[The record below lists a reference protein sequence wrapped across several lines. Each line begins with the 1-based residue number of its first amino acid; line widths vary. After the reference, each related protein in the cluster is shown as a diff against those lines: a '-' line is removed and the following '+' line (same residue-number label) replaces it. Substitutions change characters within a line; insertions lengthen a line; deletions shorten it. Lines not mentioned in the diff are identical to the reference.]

1 MKIYIINHTFHYEIE
16 NLTRVFFPN
25 EKLDIIK
32 VDSIE
37 FSDLEAPYILTSV
50 KEDSNSV
57 DIYISVNFEDYS
69 KDITSTVFR
78 DNTPNEYEDEQERV
92 MAVNLFKLLVEY
104 TGITPPWGILTGVR
118 PIKLFRRMVDEFGV
132 EYTRNYFKNSLLV
145 TDEKTSL
152 AEETEKNERSIL
164 CKSSSNSYSLYVSIP
179 FCPTRC
185 SYCSFVSQ
193 SVEKTTK
200 LIEPYLELLCKELE
214 YTAKIIDKLNL
225 KLETVYIGGGTPTTL
240 NAEQMS
246 RLISVINRN
255 FPMDSCREFTVEAGR
270 PDTVTEDKLKAIF
283 DGGVDRISINP
294 QTMNDEILV
303 SIGRKHTA
311 NQTIKAFNM
320 ARKVGFKHINMD
332 LIAGLPDESF
342 ESFKNTLD
350 IITELDP
357 ESVTVHTLS
366 MKRSSDL
373 TSQGMRIYRKNSE
386 IAAKM
391 HSHCKAILSEKGLRP
406 YYLYRQS
413 RMVGNLEN
421 IGYAKQNYDGL
432 YNVYIMD
439 ETHTIFACG
448 AGAVTKLKDPKSGI
462 VQRIFNYK
470 YPYEYINNFDEM
482 LKRKEEIKE
491 FYNNYP
497 ILNTI

>member
-1 MKIYIINHTFHYEIE
+1 MNIYIINHTFHYEME

-32 VDSIE
+32 VD
-37 FSDLEAPYILTSV
+37 Y
-50 KEDSNSV
+50 V
-57 DIYISVNFEDYS
+57 DFLNFELPCIVTNIQNNQNRADIFVSVNFSDYS
-69 KDITSTVFR
+69 KKITSSVFI
-78 DNTPNEYEDEQERV
+78 DKNSDEYEDEQERV
-92 MAVNLFKLLVEY
+92 MAVSLFKLLTEY

-132 EYTRNYFKNSLLV
+132 SYTKDYFKNKLLV
-145 TDEKTSL
+145 TDEKTNL

-164 CKSSSNSYSLYVSIP
+164 KKSSPNSYSLYVSIP

-193 SVEKTTK
+193 SVEKTK
-200 LIEPYLELLCKELE
+200 RLIEPYLELLCKELE
-214 YTAKIIDKLNL
+214 YTAEIINQLDL

-240 NAEQMS
+240 NAQQMS
-246 RLISVINRN
+246 RLISVINKN
-255 FPMDSCREFTVEAGR
+255 FPMNCCREFTVEAGR

-294 QTMNDEILV
+294 QTMNDDILI

-311 NQTIKAFNM
+311 QQTIEAFNM

-332 LIAGLPDESF
+332 LIAGLPDEDF

-350 IITELDP
+350 IITGLNP
-357 ESVTVHTLS
+357 ESITVHTLS
-366 MKRSSDL
+366 MKRSSNL
-373 TSQGMRIYRKNSE
+373 ISQGMQIYKHN
-386 IAAKM
+386 AGVATKM
-391 HSHCKAILSEKGLRP
+391 HSYCRTILSERGLRP

-421 IGYAKQNYDGL
+421 IGYAKKNYDGL

-439 ETHTIFACG
+439 ETHTVFACG
-448 AGAVTKLKDPKSGI
+448 AGAVTKLKDPKTGI
-462 VQRIFNYK
+462 LQRIFNYK

-482 LKRKEEIKE
+482 LKRKEGIID
-491 FYNNYP
+491 FYNNYF
-497 ILNTI
+497 NM

>member
-32 VDSIE
+32 TDSVD
-37 FSDLEAPYILTSV
+37 FSDFELPCIMTCVKDNQESADICVSV
-50 KEDSNSV
+50 S
-57 DIYISVNFEDYS
+57 FEDYS
-69 KDITSTVFR
+69 KKITSTVNNNS
-78 DNTPNEYEDEQERV
+78 DDYKDEQERV
-92 MAVNLFKLLVEY
+92 MAVSLFNVLTEY

-118 PIKLFRRMVDEFGV
+118 PIKLFRRMFNEFGAD
-132 EYTRNYFKNSLLV
+132 YTKNYFKHKLLV
-145 TDEKTSL
+145 TDEKTNL
-152 AEETEKNERSIL
+152 AEETEKNERSIIQT
-164 CKSSSNSYSLYVSIP
+164 SYPNSYSLYISIP

-193 SVEKTTK
+193 SVEKTKK

-214 YTAKIIDKLNL
+214 YTAKIINPLNL

-240 NAEQMS
+240 NAQQME
-246 RLISVINRN
+246 RLLAVINKN
-255 FPMDSCREFTVEAGR
+255 FPMNCCREFTVEAGR

-294 QTMNDEILV
+294 QTMNDEILI

-311 NQTIKAFNM
+311 QQTIEAFNL
-320 ARKVGFKHINMD
+320 ARKIGFKHINMD
-332 LIAGLPDESF
+332 LIAGLPDEDF

-350 IITELDP
+350 IITNLDP
-357 ESVTVHTLS
+357 ESITIHTLS

-373 TSQGMRIYRKNSE
+373 TSQGMQIYKHNAEVAS
-386 IAAKM
+386 KM
-391 HSHCKAILSEKGLRP
+391 HSYCRALLSEKGLRP

-421 IGYAKQNYDGL
+421 IGYAKQDYDGL

-439 ETHTIFACG
+439 ETHTVFACG

-462 VQRIFNYK
+462 LQRIFNYK

-482 LKRKEEIKE
+482 LKRKEGIKK
-491 FYNNYP
+491 FYNNYFKEK
-497 ILNTI
+497 